1 MTNIIQSISKH
12 PVLGKD
18 RAIRVKQIQGIDFD
32 IHWARVIW
40 EEVFLD
46 SEGNPIMDETVANRV
61 IVSDIDNTN
70 KVTAEGIV
78 IDSANFPKLEEE
90 TDEEYQARI
99 DDMKSKGF
107 PEFDF
112 YIGAILNT
120 NNIKQAIQ
128 VLDYLGRFNRK

>member
-1 MTNIIQSISKH
+1 MAEIIQQISNH
-12 PVLGKD
+12 PVLGKQ

-70 KVTAEGIV
+70 TVNENGIV
-78 IDSANFPKLEEE
+78 IDSANFPKLENE
-90 TDEEYQARI
+90 TDEEYDARLK
-99 DDMKSKGF
+99 DMKSKGF

-112 YIGAILNT
+112 YIRAILNT

>member
-1 MTNIIQSISKH
+1 MTQIIQTISKH
-12 PVLGKD
+12 PVLNKD
-18 RAIRVKQIQGIDFD
+18 RAIRVKEITGINFD

-61 IVSDIDNTN
+61 IVSDIDNVN

-78 IDSANFPKLEEE
+78 IDSTNFPKLENE
-90 TDEEYQARI
+90 TDEEYQARLEE
-99 DDMKSKGF
+99 MKSKGF

>member
-1 MTNIIQSISKH
+1 MSEIIQNISKH
-12 PVLGKD
+12 PVLNKD
-18 RAIRVKQIQGIDFD
+18 RAIRVKEISGINFD
-32 IHWARVIW
+32 IYWARVIW

-78 IDSANFPKLEEE
+78 IDSSNFPKLENE
-90 TDEEYQARI
+90 TDEEYQARLEE
-99 DDMKSKGF
+99 MKSKGF

-120 NNIKQAIQ
+120 ENIKQAIQ
-128 VLDYLGRFNRK
+128 VLDYLQRFNRK